1 MTHFGLVLFLSLGF
15 GKTIGISLNRMRLQ
29 NVVLSS
35 LERICLEVQDTSKI
49 NYSGT
54 YLIQKLLFIKD
65 DYFSIWD
72 AYFLIIRDFLSTYS
86 FINNQNNK
94 IIYKT
99 TTKQIKII
107 IKKYLI
113 TRFKKRGGVKTNH
126 FLQTLEQGINSNHG
140 CG

>member
-1 MTHFGLVLFLSLGF
+1 MTHFGLVWFLSLGF
-15 GKTIGISLNRMRLQ
+15 GKTIGISLNRMCLQ

-49 NYSGT
+49 NYSET
-54 YLIQKLLFIKD
+54 YLIQKLLYIKD

-94 IIYKT
+94 IIYKR

-107 IKKYLI
+107 IKNI
-113 TRFKKRGGVKTNH
+113 
-126 FLQTLEQGINSNHG
+126 
-140 CG
+140 

>member
-54 YLIQKLLFIKD
+54 YLIQKLLYIKD
-65 DYFSIWD
+65 DHFSIWD

-113 TRFKKRGGVKTNH
+113 TRFKKRGGGEDKSFSANIRTRH
-126 FLQTLEQGINSNHG
+126 Q
-140 CG
+140 